1 MNPPA
6 YPIPARLNLCLSA
19 FVVLACT
26 ALLWSSGQVQ
36 SWWAVAGIAM
46 AYGLMM
52 NTGYALCHEAEHDIL
67 HPNRTVN
74 DVAGMIV
81 TLFFPASFQLRRQ
94 GHLGHHLRWNHRG
107 AGDGETKRGQIKRP

>member
-52 NTGYALCHEAEHDIL
+52 NTGSVSYTHL
-67 HPNRTVN
+67 
-74 DVAGMIV
+74 DVYK
-81 TLFFPASFQLRRQ
+81 RQ
-94 GHLGHHLRWNHRG
+94 GLYW
-107 AGDGETKRGQIKRP
+107 ETV